1 MMKKMPILF
10 FTLMLGL
17 GLTSAADAGDDFYAT
32 DARVSGSADRA
43 KIFPL
48 DRRTVAFEQVT
59 FDLEIGTIAA
69 SDWGQFRVRLAQLS
83 DRYGKPVGPG
93 YVNVF
98 LYPDS
103 GSSAGT
109 PVWSVDNLFVSGP
122 TSSTGKQHKMKGD
135 FERNRP
141 HGWAGH
147 DVWDSNDQSDI
158 RHNHRKND
166 RYASQTHIVK
176 QQAVNQHADA
186 TVYFDLRPGT
196 DGAGQI
202 QRLRATVLF
211 SPQPLPNITDI
222 VQFAAQFPPQMYPV
236 RTTVVNAEG
245 AGHVDGRVNPVSSSI
260 PNTLSLG
267 RPPQPVLPA
276 PSVPDDLSFPVQVIQ
291 ADQPN
296 LDSAR
301 NQCIP
306 IANANALQYLE
317 DRYDNLPLAW
327 RVPQLHIRG
336 IGKIGTAGD
345 VTIWTPDP
353 ENSLVANIDSYGRR
367 DNVHDLDSG
376 DYTSFCGLIRGV
388 FGYLTDPVSGPLD
401 VAHFRHQGSNS
412 MVLGDNADCDNGTV
426 SMGGLTSQREGD
438 FPTWEWIF
446 NELSQGRAVT
456 ILFSWYDLNGEWK
469 GGHSVRVYGA
479 ALINNKHYIM
489 TLDDAS
495 QGDNFSNVSD
505 PRTQQWEVADTGQP
519 GLDGVPDGR
528 LNMDGMSWEIDFA
541 LSIEAKPTLLIP

>member
-1 MMKKMPILF
+1 MKNIQILF
-10 FTLMLGL
+10 FA
-17 GLTSAADAGDDFYAT
+17 LTFGAGFSSAV
-32 DARVSGSADRA
+32 DARDDSYGSGSHASVPKSSIISLPRGA
-43 KIFPL
+43 
-48 DRRTVAFEQVT
+48 TAFEQVT
-59 FDLEIGTIAA
+59 FDLEIGTIAQ
-69 SDWGQFRVRLAQLS
+69 SDWGQFRVRLDQLL

-98 LYPDS
+98 LYPEN
-103 GSSAGT
+103 GSNAAT
-109 PVWSVDNLFVSGP
+109 PVWSVDNLYVAGPAVKTHKKKVHGGGGYHTWADHGVRESDDWGYEGWRNSGRR
-122 TSSTGKQHKMKGD
+122 GD
-135 FERNRP
+135 HSAP
-141 HGWAGH
+141 S
-147 DVWDSNDQSDI
+147 V
-158 RHNHRKND
+158 D
-166 RYASQTHIVK
+166 RR
-176 QQAVNQHADA
+176 AD
-186 TVYFDLRPGT
+186 TTMYFDLRPGM
-196 DGAGQI
+196 DGEGPVQHV
-202 QRLRATVLF
+202 RATVLF
-211 SPQPLPNITDI
+211 SPQPLPNITDV
-222 VQFAAQFPPQMYPV
+222 VQFAAQFSAQMYPV
-236 RTTVVNAEG
+236 RNIIVNAEG
-245 AGHVDGRVNPVSSSI
+245 AGHVDGRVNPVSSTI

-306 IANANALQYLE
+306 MANANALQYLE

-336 IGKIGTAGD
+336 IGQIGSAGD
-345 VTIWTPDP
+345 VLIWTPVP

-367 DNVHDLDSG
+367 DNVYDLDTG
-376 DYTSFCGLIRGV
+376 AYTSFCGLVRGL
-388 FGYLTDPVSGPLD
+388 FGYLTDPDSGPLD
-401 VAHFRHQGSNS
+401 GVHFRHQGSQS
-412 MVLGDNADCDNGTV
+412 MVVGDNADCDDGTV

-456 ILFSWYDLNGEWK
+456 ILFSWYDMNGEWK

-479 ALINNKHYIM
+479 ALINNRHYLM

-528 LNMDGMSWEIDFA
+528 LNMNGMSWEIDFA
-541 LSIEAKPTLLIP
+541 LSFEAKPTLLIP